1 MNNRKK
7 RIFIAITGASGTIFA
22 EQLISK
28 LLFQVDRIYLS
39 LSNAGRAVAHHELK
53 KPNNDTAFSLLRLL
67 QGEMTVHEK
76 QIIRIF
82 NQDDLFAPIASGSSV
97 PTHMVVVPCS
107 MGTLAR
113 IRSGLSS
120 NLIERAADVVLKQK
134 KELLICPRET
144 PLNTIHLENMLA
156 LSRLGVRIIPITV
169 AFYQHPK
176 SMQELLDFMTG
187 RILEMLGLEH
197 QLYKQWNKRLV

>member
-1 MNNRKK
+1 MNNQKK

-39 LSNAGRAVAHHELK
+39 LSSAGHAVAHHELR
-53 KPNNDTAFSLLRLL
+53 KPNNDTVFSLLRLL

-176 SMQELLDFMTG
+176 NMQELLDFMTG